1 MLEDIFAGP
10 LRLLMTV
17 GILMA
22 AAFVVMSVLKLRS
35 GSSGTRVR
43 GFPYARRSGLFTE
56 AEARFWR
63 VLREAVPEMEVFG
76 KVRLEDVIVVRSG
89 LSKSDRAT
97 ARNRIKSRH
106 LDFVLIDPKSTRVLV
121 VVELDDA
128 SHNSAR
134 ARQADAFKDQALEA
148 AGVPIVRVR
157 ASASYDAEELA
168 ALVRTAVDPVA
179 APDKPINPE
188 PIVPFVPG

>member
-1 MLEDIFAGP
+1 MVEDIFGGALRQVAP
-10 LRLLMTV
+10 LLVLV
-17 GILMA
+17 VVAL
-22 AAFVVMSVLKLRS
+22 VVMTVLKLRGAGS
-35 GSSGTRVR
+35 GERVR

-63 VLREAVPEMEVFG
+63 VLRDAVPEMAVFG

-106 LDFVLIDPKSTRVLV
+106 LDFVLVDPKSARVLV

-134 ARQADAFKDQALEA
+134 ARAADAFKDRALEA
-148 AGVPIVRVR
+148 AGVPLVRVR
-157 ASASYDAEELA
+157 ASGSYDAVEVA
-168 ALVRTAVDPVA
+168 ALVRTAVDPA
-179 APDKPINPE
+179 AVPDRPINPE
-188 PIVPFVPG
+188 PIAPFVPG